1 MRPLGGVAAI
11 LTLLTDLS
19 SGLRVVGGSSCFS
32 DSNIWDFLS
41 PEAAVSWYFFCLL
54 SFSTKWT
61 HSQRQKHQKPMNCA
75 NGGKS
80 IPRYG
85 MNVGSEYASLIHFKS
100 SVQQFSQIEIYLLKP
115 PNSLSLKQTAVPQL
129 LGFLQLSLY
138 WNSAIADF
146 HLLGRSASSCR
157 SSLSPEDN
165 KQTMKTL
172 PWKPFFFF
180 FLGQESDSWHMRH
193 RARVSVCVCPVASN
207 SGFSVSHAAP
217 HHNNMSR
224 EESCAFYL
232 RHVTR
237 QKRRNKSGSFAFGTV
252 SSQKHLSVLK

>member
-1 MRPLGGVAAI
+1 
-11 LTLLTDLS
+11 
-19 SGLRVVGGSSCFS
+19 
-32 DSNIWDFLS
+32 
-41 PEAAVSWYFFCLL
+41 
-54 SFSTKWT
+54 
-61 HSQRQKHQKPMNCA
+61 MNCA

-138 WNSAIADF
+138 WSSAIADF

-180 FLGQESDSWHMRH
+180 PWAGKWLLAYETESESLC
-193 RARVSVCVCPVASN
+193 VCVQWPLTL
-207 SGFSVSHAAP
+207 VSACHMQ
-217 HHNNMSR
+217 HHITTTWAERS
-224 EESCAFYL
+224 
-232 RHVTR
+232 HVH
-237 QKRRNKSGSFAFGTV
+237 FI
-252 SSQKHLSVLK
+252 

>member
-1 MRPLGGVAAI
+1 
-11 LTLLTDLS
+11 
-19 SGLRVVGGSSCFS
+19 
-32 DSNIWDFLS
+32 
-41 PEAAVSWYFFCLL
+41 
-54 SFSTKWT
+54 
-61 HSQRQKHQKPMNCA
+61 MNCA

-85 MNVGSEYASLIHFKS
+85 TNVGSEYASLIHFKS

-180 FLGQESDSWHMRH
+180 FSLGRKVTPGIWDRERECLC
-193 RARVSVCVCPVASN
+193 VCVQWPLTL
-207 SGFSVSHAAP
+207 VSACHMQ
-217 HHNNMSR
+217 HHITTTWAERS
-224 EESCAFYL
+224 
-232 RHVTR
+232 HVH
-237 QKRRNKSGSFAFGTV
+237 FI
-252 SSQKHLSVLK
+252 